1 MRKLVVVLGVLV
13 LLPGLALAQS
23 YYVDYFANNAG
34 PVTGA
39 PDQSIR
45 IINVGTLGTPLTS
58 PAGDI
63 CADIYV
69 FDNNQEMVACC
80 AEQITPN
87 ELDSA
92 SVGFQLT
99 NSPLTS
105 VVPPAGVIKVVT
117 TPTFSAPCDPT
128 AFPAGAERNAGE
140 AMVFASHLQV
150 TGGATFVTETELLP
164 SLLSDAEGAFLQV
177 SCSFTRYLG
186 SGKGICTSS
195 VPGH

>member
-1 MRKLVVVLGVLV
+1 MWT
-13 LLPGLALAQS
+13 P
-23 YYVDYFANNAG
+23 
-34 PVTGA
+34 
-39 PDQSIR
+39 
-45 IINVGTLGTPLTS
+45 GTPLTS

-63 CADIYV
+63 CVDIYV

-92 SVGFQLT
+92 SVGSQLT
-99 NSPLTS
+99 NNPLTS
-105 VVPPAGVIKVVT
+105 VVPPAGVIKIVT

-128 AFPAGAERNAGE
+128 AFPTGAERNAGE
-140 AMVFASHLQV
+140 AAAFATHLQV
-150 TGGATFVTETELLP
+150 TRGATFVTETELLP
-164 SLLSDAEGAFLQV
+164 SLLSDAEGAFLQT

-186 SGKGICTSS
+186 SGKGVCTSS